1 MAALKGLMAG
11 AAGAAAYNVYR
22 DSDSVFSSR
31 DIASGLYDAFQKK
44 GAVNITEMTRMQKQI
59 EDLQGALLKSFHE
72 RQQSP
77 IIIHSGSKAGAS
89 TTAGVF
95 VVIGGVLVYLRFV
108 KGYKLTDLMY
118 VTKSS
123 LNNLKQ
129 SMSEGIQR
137 MNEQIKATTDD
148 LLDRLGLVTAKQD
161 DLMDQQQEMDATL
174 KRVEDNV
181 EQVHGNIHLLSDQVA
196 YSNQAITLL
205 CGAIAEVAKRCGI
218 NNGRYTR
225 ALDSL
230 TRNAP
235 VLPGTSAAAVHVIE
249 SSHIKPMQGIES
261 LTDIAEVTLERAATA
276 PMPPAG
282 TSGMGRSL
290 QQSVPNP
297 AIYALP
303 IIPSTSSSSTT
314 TSPKPYSRGR
324 AQSDNVASINPAN
337 EFRQLMQE
345 SRQRANSAVDDSSSS
360 IADVS
365 KPSSS
370 GWFSRR

>member
-1 MAALKGLMAG
+1 MLHDVQRCCESCSVQLVSCTVGWVGACMCMALMKSTADNHFCM
-11 AAGAAAYNVYR
+11 ACYSCTHTCHCV
-22 DSDSVFSSR
+22 V
-31 DIASGLYDAFQKK
+31 DAW
-44 GAVNITEMTRMQKQI
+44 
-59 EDLQGALLKSFHE
+59 L
-72 RQQSP
+72 
-77 IIIHSGSKAGAS
+77 
-89 TTAGVF
+89 
-95 VVIGGVLVYLRFV
+95 
-108 KGYKLTDLMY
+108 
-118 VTKSS
+118 
-123 LNNLKQ
+123 
-129 SMSEGIQR
+129 
-137 MNEQIKATTDD
+137 
-148 LLDRLGLVTAKQD
+148 
-161 DLMDQQQEMDATL
+161 
-174 KRVEDNV
+174 
-181 EQVHGNIHLLSDQVA
+181 
-196 YSNQAITLL
+196 
-205 CGAIAEVAKRCGI
+205 
-218 NNGRYTR
+218 
-225 ALDSL
+225 
-230 TRNAP
+230 
-235 VLPGTSAAAVHVIE
+235 
-249 SSHIKPMQGIES
+249 QGIES